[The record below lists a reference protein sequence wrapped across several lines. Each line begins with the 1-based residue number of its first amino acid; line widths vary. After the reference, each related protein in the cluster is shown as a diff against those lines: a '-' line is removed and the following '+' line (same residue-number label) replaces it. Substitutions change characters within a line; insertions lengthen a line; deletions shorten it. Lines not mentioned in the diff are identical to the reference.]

1 MIDFVSALRFFK
13 DSDKKLIQVVTDD
26 VHIWDEIAQ
35 FENNSKF
42 LPVKPAPKR
51 IADKVSNSYIN
62 NLTKI
67 IFFRMVKAVFS
78 STEL

>member
-1 MIDFVSALRFFK
+1 MSTLQFFK
-13 DSDKKLIQVVTDD
+13 DADKKFIQVVTDD

-35 FENNSKF
+35 LENNSMF

-51 IADKVSNSYIN
+51 IADKVSNSYTNI
-62 NLTKI
+62 LTKI